1 MSSCIVICSDL
12 NASGTEIFC
21 VLCVCAG
28 EIRNR
33 FRAVCSAEEVSVTE
47 IRPTI
52 PTTILQQETPH
63 LRALQTKVAYHKIH
77 TIFLYRKAGAK
88 KISLQRIAYF

>member
-12 NASGTEIFC
+12 NASGTEI
-21 VLCVCAG
+21 LCVFVYAG

-63 LRALQTKVAYHKIH
+63 LRALQTTV
-77 TIFLYRKAGAK
+77 
-88 KISLQRIAYF
+88 ISLNLMPYFKKSA